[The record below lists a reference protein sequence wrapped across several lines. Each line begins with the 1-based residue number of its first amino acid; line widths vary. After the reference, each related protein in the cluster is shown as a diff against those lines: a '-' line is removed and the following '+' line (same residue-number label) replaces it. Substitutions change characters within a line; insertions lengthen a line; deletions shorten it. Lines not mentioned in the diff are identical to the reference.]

1 MVAPARRPTVKDVA
15 RVAGV
20 SASTV
25 SNVLHDHPYVTEE
38 KRRRV
43 EDAIRQLGY
52 APSLVSRQLRAGR
65 SQVLAL
71 AVPDI
76 TSPYFAHLAHVV
88 MTEAH
93 RRSITLFIDETGGS
107 AALERTIAG
116 GYPSRG
122 VTGVLFCPVATSPA
136 ELERLKSNVPTV
148 LLGEYVP
155 GGSFD
160 HIAIDSRGSA
170 VEATEHLLSLGRRRL
185 AFAGMRLGRRAG
197 PAYERLEGV
206 RSALRTRGLELDDD
220 LVFDVAEHSR
230 EEGHRV
236 ARELVERRSPC
247 DAPACDALVCAADLL
262 GVGATA
268 AFRQAGVAVPGDVA
282 LLGWDDAPE
291 VRYTVP
297 PLTSIAHDMEGLAG
311 RAIDAILARQAD
323 PARPVEHTVVQH
335 RLMVRESTG
344 PGA

>member
-1 MVAPARRPTVKDVA
+1 MAVPARRPTVKDVA

-20 SASTV
+20 AASTV
-25 SNVLHDHPYVTEE
+25 SNVLHNHPYVTEE

-43 EDAIRQLGY
+43 EAAIEQLGY

-76 TSPYFAHLAHVV
+76 TSPYFAQLAHVV
-88 MTEAH
+88 IAEAH

-107 AALERTIAG
+107 AAQERTIAG

-122 VTGVLFCPVATSPA
+122 VTGVLFCPVAMAPG
-136 ELERLKSNVPTV
+136 ELERLKSDVPTV

-160 HIAIDSRGSA
+160 HIAIDSRRSA
-170 VEATEHLLSLGRRRL
+170 VEATEHLLALGRRRL
-185 AFAGMRLGRRAG
+185 SFAGIRLRRRAG

-206 RSALRTRGLELDDD
+206 RSALRAAELELDED
-220 LVFDVAEHSR
+220 LVFEVGEHSR

-236 ARELVERRSPC
+236 ARALAERRA
-247 DAPACDALVCAADLL
+247 DCDALVCAADLL
-262 GVGATA
+262 GVGAAA
-268 AFRQAGVAVPGDVA
+268 AFRETGVAVPGDIA

-291 VRYTVP
+291 VRFTAP
-297 PLTSIAHDMEGLAG
+297 PLTSIGHDMEGLAC

-323 PARPVEHTVVQH
+323 PERPAEHTVVGH
-335 RLMVRESTG
+335 RLVVRESTR
-344 PGA
+344 PHT